1 MGGYH
6 WEWDKYINQEVNLQD
21 RFGGIAL
28 VTYEAQGWAKV
39 GDDSGQRRWVTKVGD
54 EGGQQWWAT
63 MVGNKEPRTH

>member
-6 WEWDKYINQEVNLQD
+6 REWDKYINQEVNLQD

-39 GDDSGQRRWVTKVGD
+39 GDDSGQRRWATTVGDDSGQRRWAMKVGD
-54 EGGQQWWAT
+54 EGG
-63 MVGNKEPRTH
+63 R